1 MIKPFIAFIQIDVT
15 RLYNNAETKT
25 AVIRYL
31 QEHKLIKEIDDLFLS
46 STPTRK
52 IFKPETRY
60 LKLRTY
66 VNLSS
71 VQLEN

>member
-1 MIKPFIAFIQIDVT
+1 MIKPFIAFIQTDVT
-15 RLYNNAETKT
+15 RLYNNAETKN

-31 QEHKLIKEIDDLFLS
+31 QEHKLIKEIDDLFLLS
-46 STPTRK
+46 APTRK

-71 VQLEN
+71 VQFEN